1 MKNTEQ
7 ITPNNSLQTV
17 SIVSLVVSLLTFW
30 MWAMGYFWSSKWIT
44 EDQVKSI
51 VNQAV
56 QTNTQK
62 QVAVQ
67 PTQQAPAWAWCQ
79 WWAGQ
84 PTQQAVAPNPTNTL
98 EANKFKDFYASL
110 GGVKWNKNAKATI
123 IYFADV
129 ECPFCQRHSN
139 NKTLDAVLTKYGDK
153 VNIAYAHFPL
163 WFHPLAQ
170 KAWESIECAKK
181 IGWFEKWS
189 SFTDTLYTKTQA
201 GGGKPTLDIIK
212 ATAEAEW
219 IDVTKL
225 TACLDS
231 NEMATKVSDQQ
242 KFWQLL
248 WVTGTPGNVVVN
260 NESGEY
266 TKVSWAVPATSF
278 EAVLDI
284 FVK

>member
-1 MKNTEQ
+1 MKNPEQ
-7 ITPNNSLQTV
+7 ITNSLQTV
-17 SIVSLVVSLLTFW
+17 SIISLVVSLLTFW
-30 MWAMGYFWSSKWIT
+30 MGVSWYFGSSKGIN
-44 EDQVKSI
+44 EDQVKTI
-51 VNQAV
+51 VNQAI
-56 QTNTQK
+56 QSNTQK

-67 PTQQAPAWAWCQ
+67 PTQQQAPAWAWCQ
-79 WWAGQ
+79 WWTAQ
-84 PTQQAVAPNPTNTL
+84 PTQQAVAPNPTNKL
-98 EANKFKDFYASL
+98 EVTKFKDFYASL
-110 GGVKWNKNAKATI
+110 GGVKWNKDAKATI

-153 VNIAYAHFPL
+153 VNVAYAHFPL

-189 SFTDTLYTKTQA
+189 SFTDSLYTKTQA
-201 GGGKPTLDIIK
+201 GWWKPTLEIIK
-212 ATAEAEW
+212 ATAEAEG
-219 IDVTKL
+219 IDVIKL

-231 NEMATKVSDQQ
+231 NEMANKVSDQQ

-248 WVTGTPGNVVVN
+248 WVTGTPGNIVVN

-278 EAVLDI
+278 EAVLDT

>member
-1 MKNTEQ
+1 MKTPEQ
-7 ITPNNSLQTV
+7 ITNSLQTV
-17 SIVSLVVSLLTFW
+17 SIISLVVSLLTFW
-30 MWAMGYFWSSKWIT
+30 MGVWWYFNASKPIN
-44 EDQVKSI
+44 EDQIKTI
-51 VNQAV
+51 VNQAI
-56 QTNTQK
+56 QSNTQK

-67 PTQQAPAWAWCQ
+67 PTQQQAPAWAWCQ

-98 EANKFKDFYASL
+98 EVSKFKDFYASI

-153 VNIAYAHFPL
+153 VNVAYASFPL
-163 WFHPLAQ
+163 GFHPLAQ

-181 IGWFEKWS
+181 IGWFDKWS
-189 SFTDTLYTKTQA
+189 SYTDSLYAKTQA

-212 ATAEAEW
+212 ATAEAEG

-248 WVTGTPGNVVVN
+248 WVTGTPGNIVVN
-260 NESGEY
+260 NDSGEY

-278 EAVLDI
+278 EAVLDT